1 MWIERAY
8 DVNQASVHVLCIIG
22 LIMNSVIY
30 IHLEIMNWKEFL
42 STKVSVLLKIDV
54 TYEMLWYQIKKTKQH
69 QIDFY

>member
-1 MWIERAY
+1 
-8 DVNQASVHVLCIIG
+8 
-22 LIMNSVIY
+22 MNCYLYSPWDNELKRI
-30 IHLEIMNWKEFL
+30 L